1 MPSVQDAVPQRRSAK
16 VPTFFLF
23 ARKLPKDSPML
34 RIQVPLKGDPDFWRL
49 PAWPFSPLTLFKS
62 VAVLAIVVMLISAT
76 LMYGSG
82 VLLESANLL
91 GRLCFDLKTSR
102 SKESIDNRF
111 KFAIVTCQDGGK
123 GVPGRSFEGL
133 ANLVTPNK
141 LSYAKRHGY
150 EFIDASNLLDTSRP
164 PSWSKI
170 LAVRTY
176 LPQND
181 WVFWNDADSL
191 VTNPT
196 IGLDDII
203 YSICDTNFNEMPDFI
218 VTKDVTGVNA
228 GMFFFRNSSWSLQF
242 LDLWWNQTSF
252 IRPFGQR
259 KSGDNDA
266 LKFLIRSMPDEER
279 RQHIRFPEMQCIFN
293 SNPWHPSLRSSHR
306 LMTLTKTVWQGVY
319 SKGDF
324 MVHLAGLN
332 DKKKWIKEIL
342 EDIEDQEKMT
352 RGFGLKQGADH

>member
-1 MPSVQDAVPQRRSAK
+1 MPWAQDAAPQRRSAK
-16 VPTFFLF
+16 LPTFFLF
-23 ARKLPKDSPML
+23 AKDLPKDLSML
-34 RIQVPLKGDPDFWRL
+34 RMQVSFKGDTDYCRFLW
-49 PAWPFSPLTLFKS
+49 WPSFGFFKS
-62 VAVLAIVVMLISAT
+62 IAVLVIVVMVLSAT
-76 LMYGSG
+76 LMYGTG
-82 VLLESANLL
+82 VLLERANLL
-91 GRLCFDLKTSR
+91 GRQCFDLKTSSR
-102 SKESIDNRF
+102 KESAEDRF

-133 ANLVTPNK
+133 AELVTPNK
-141 LSYAKRHGY
+141 LSYANRHGY
-150 EFIDASNLLDTSRP
+150 QFIDASNLLDKSRP

-170 LAVRTY
+170 LAVRMH
-176 LPQND
+176 LPHYD

-196 IGLDDII
+196 IALDDII
-203 YSICDTNFNEMPDFI
+203 YSIVGNTNFNEMPDFI

-266 LKFLIRSMPDEER
+266 LKFLIERMPAQQR
-279 RQHIRFPEMQCIFN
+279 KQHVRFPEMQCVFN
-293 SNPWHPSLRSSHR
+293 SNPWNPSLRSGHR

-332 DKKKWIKEIL
+332 DKKPWIEKIL
-342 EDIEDQEKMT
+342 QDIEEEEKMT
-352 RGFGLKQGADH
+352 KGSGRKEGAHH